1 MINNGIARRGLMLV
15 LSSPSGT
22 GKTAISHRILDSD
35 PNFFLSVSATTR
47 APRVG
52 EVDGKD
58 YYFVTREQYDE
69 MVRNGEFLE
78 HAEFCGNCY
87 GTPAKPVQA
96 ALGAGKDVLF
106 DIEWQG
112 ARQLAQTA
120 RDDVVSVSILPPSL
134 PELEQ
139 RLIHRNDS
147 PENVKK
153 RMATAATE
161 AAHWQEYDYVVIN
174 QDLDECVEAVKS
186 ILTAE
191 RLKRLR
197 QIGLQTFV
205 NKMLSA

>member
-58 YYFVTREQYDE
+58 YYFVSREKYDE

-153 RMATAATE
+153 RMATAAAE

-174 QDLDECVEAVKS
+174 QDLDECVEAVRA

-205 NKMLSA
+205 NQMLSA

>member
-47 APRVG
+47 APRAG

-174 QDLDECVEAVKS
+174 QDPDECVEAVKS

-197 QIGLQTFV
+197 QIGLQAFV

>member
-47 APRVG
+47 APRAG
-52 EVDGKD
+52 EIDGKD
-58 YYFVTREQYDE
+58 YYFVSREKFDE
-69 MVRNGEFLE
+69 MVKNGEFLE
-78 HAEFCGNCY
+78 YAEFCGNCY

-96 ALGAGKDVLF
+96 ALAAGKDVLF

-112 ARQLAQTA
+112 ARQLSQTA
-120 RDDVVSVSILPPSL
+120 RDDVVGVSILPPSL
-134 PELEQ
+134 AELES
-139 RLIHRNDS
+139 RLIHRNDA
-147 PENVKK
+147 PEIVKK
-153 RMATAATE
+153 RMGTAAAE

-191 RLKRLR
+191 RLKRSR
-197 QIGLQTFV
+197 QIGLQSFV
-205 NKMLSA
+205 NQMLSA

>member
-58 YYFVTREQYDE
+58 YFFVTREQYDE

-197 QIGLQTFV
+197 QIGLQAFV

>member
-35 PNFFLSVSATTR
+35 TNFFLSVSATTR

-52 EVDGKD
+52 EIDGKD
-58 YYFVTREQYDE
+58 YYFVSREKYDE

-174 QDLDECVEAVKS
+174 QDLDECVEAVRA

-205 NKMLSA
+205 NQMLSA

>member
-197 QIGLQTFV
+197 QIGLQAFV

>member
-47 APRVG
+47 TPRVG

-174 QDLDECVEAVKS
+174 QDLDECVKAVKS

-197 QIGLQTFV
+197 QIGLQAFV